1 MMLWRISFTVLL
13 LSAVLYAP
21 WWLALLLALWGAFY
35 FSRYYEIILLG
46 VLTDLLY
53 GTSGGMLI
61 GYGMEGFLL
70 GAAIFVAMERIKRE
84 LR

>member
-1 MMLWRISFTVLL
+1 MLWRMSFTVLL

-21 WWLALLLALWGAFY
+21 WWLAILLALWGAFY
-35 FSRYYEIILLG
+35 FSRYYEVILLG
-46 VLTDLLY
+46 VLADLLY

-70 GAAIFVAMERIKRE
+70 GVTIFVVMERIKRE